1 MLMPPSFAS
10 QPQMPSPSHKP
21 YRGRFAP
28 TPSGPL
34 HFGSLVAAVGSY
46 LDARARNGQWLLRV
60 EDIDPPRELKGA
72 ADDILRT
79 LEAHGFEWDEEV
91 VYQSRRNAAYAD
103 ALARLDVAGLTY
115 GCACTRKEI
124 ADSAT
129 RGIEGLV
136 YPGTCRNG
144 LATGRTPRA
153 WRIRVPDG
161 SIQFDD
167 RIQGPVSQQLGSEIG
182 DFILKRADGLYSYQL
197 AVVVDDAD
205 AGITDIVRGADLK
218 LSTPRQIYL
227 QHCLGV
233 PTPSYAH
240 LPLALNRQGDKLS
253 KQNLAKPLDA
263 ARAAASLADALR
275 FLGMQPPLD
284 ANLADLPSLWQWAI
298 ANWDIRQVPTG
309 DTASKPDYDDATQA
323 RAI

>member
-1 MLMPPSFAS
+1 
-10 QPQMPSPSHKP
+10 MPSPPHSP

-46 LDARARNGQWLLRV
+46 LDARAHHGQWLLRID
-60 EDIDPPRELKGA
+60 DIDPPREVKGA
-72 ADDILRT
+72 ADDILCT
-79 LEAHGFEWDEEV
+79 LEAHGFEWDGDV
-91 VYQSRRNAAYAD
+91 VYQSRRNSAYAD
-103 ALARLDVAGLTY
+103 ALARLDAAGLIY

-144 LATGRTPRA
+144 LAAERTPRA
-153 WRIRVPDG
+153 WRIRVPDE

-167 RIQGPVSQQLGSEIG
+167 RIQGLVDQHLGREIG

-253 KQNLAKPLDA
+253 KQNLAKPLDND
-263 ARAAASLADALR
+263 RAAASLADALH

-284 ANLADLPSLWQWAI
+284 ADLASLWQWAI
-298 ANWDIRQVPTG
+298 ANWDIGRVPAD
-309 DTASKPDYDDATQA
+309 DTASKPAYDDATHA